1 MPNWPHPDTHQEAIK
16 DEERTKQFGKDTK
29 EKPKKENKDIES
41 SEEVKSPAK
50 V

>member
-16 DEERTKQFGKDTK
+16 DEGRTEQFGKETK
-29 EKPKKENKDIES
+29 EKPKKGKKDAES
-41 SEEVKSPAK
+41 MEEVKIPPK